1 MYHIYSFA
9 LCLGIIPAIKGH
21 SVLIPDP
28 RNIDAFISAIKSI
41 KFNIFSGLNSLY
53 VALMEHPKFSRLD
66 FSSLQITLSGGM
78 ALMEAVAEDW
88 QKSTGCVISEG
99 YGMTEA
105 SPVVSMNPLGFQKL
119 GSAGIPIP
127 GTEIKVVNEQGEEQQ
142 VGGEGELCVR
152 GDQVMPGY
160 WHCPEKTAETLVD
173 GWLHTGD
180 IVKIDEQGYIKVVDR
195 LKDMIIVSGFNV
207 YPNELEQTLTTHPD
221 VSQCAAIGVADPKA
235 GEVVKMFVIT
245 SNPEL
250 TEAQVIQFCKENM
263 AGYKVPKYVEFRDQ
277 LPMTN
282 VGKVLR
288 KDLREEAAG

>member
-1 MYHIYSFA
+1 
-9 LCLGIIPAIKGH
+9 
-21 SVLIPDP
+21 
-28 RNIDAFISAIKSI
+28 
-41 KFNIFSGLNSLY
+41 
-53 VALMEHPKFSRLD
+53 
-66 FSSLQITLSGGM
+66 
-78 ALMEAVAEDW
+78 
-88 QKSTGCVISEG
+88 
-99 YGMTEA
+99 
-105 SPVVSMNPLGFQKL
+105 
-119 GSAGIPIP
+119 
-127 GTEIKVVNEQGEEQQ
+127 
-142 VGGEGELCVR
+142 VR